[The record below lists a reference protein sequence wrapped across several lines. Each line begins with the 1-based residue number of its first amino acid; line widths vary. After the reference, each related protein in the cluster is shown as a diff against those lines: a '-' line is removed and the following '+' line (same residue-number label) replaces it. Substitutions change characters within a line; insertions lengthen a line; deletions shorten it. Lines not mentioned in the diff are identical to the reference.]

1 MLDSFFKTNLKI
13 DNAKL
18 MKLATNFAVYLSL
31 FLVMIKIIA
40 YILTN
45 SLAILSSFLDSSA
58 DLFSSGISFLAV
70 KYALTPADHEH
81 SFGHGKAE
89 SLAGL
94 VQSFVIILIAIFLA
108 LSAFKRLGQP
118 VDVVNSL
125 EGIIIMS
132 ISLISTSFLVFFQN
146 YVIKK
151 TNSIVIKADS
161 LHYKGDILIN
171 LSIIITLLSMELYTI
186 HWLDSVLAIIIAV
199 YLIFNSG
206 LIIFQSLT
214 DLMDTELSDNQR
226 DKIKKLVNM
235 HPQVLGV
242 HDLRTR
248 SSGVQYFIQMHIVLD
263 ADMSLLD
270 AHTVSDEV
278 ESLFL
283 KNFPNADIIIHQ
295 DPSGLIEN
303 HRPVGQN

>member
-31 FLVMIKIIA
+31 FLVIIKIIA

-58 DLFSSGISFLAV
+58 DLFSSVISFLAV

-118 VDVVNSL
+118 VDVVNSF

-132 ISLISTSFLVFFQN
+132 ISLISTLFLVFF
-146 YVIKK
+146 K
-151 TNSIVIKADS
+151 
-161 LHYKGDILIN
+161 N
-171 LSIIITLLSMELYTI
+171 LSLI
-186 HWLDSVLAIIIAV
+186 HI
-199 YLIFNSG
+199 
-206 LIIFQSLT
+206 
-214 DLMDTELSDNQR
+214 
-226 DKIKKLVNM
+226 
-235 HPQVLGV
+235 
-242 HDLRTR
+242 
-248 SSGVQYFIQMHIVLD
+248 
-263 ADMSLLD
+263 
-270 AHTVSDEV
+270 
-278 ESLFL
+278 
-283 KNFPNADIIIHQ
+283 
-295 DPSGLIEN
+295 
-303 HRPVGQN
+303 